1 MRDKEQQVTRA
12 SVFVHSN
19 ASWQDLS
26 VVITRTTVTDFEKI
40 VDKLKVFFD
49 EQFKSGGRLM
59 SVHAHL
65 QFRNDRVDV

>member
-1 MRDKEQQVTRA
+1 MSLRDEWRSVRDKEQQVTRA

-26 VVITRTTVTDFEKI
+26 VVVTRTTVTDFEKI

-49 EQFKSGGRLM
+49 EQFKSGECLGK
-59 SVHAHL
+59 SVE
-65 QFRNDRVDV
+65 R